1 MDTKQS
7 TPPLWPVDP
16 NERLPD
22 LTFPDVPR
30 RMRIRT
36 DYESTPESSIT
47 FYKGIPLDPSYNNT
61 IAFNTLDAQETYFST
76 YQSKRQLDKNQ
87 YIRHSAN
94 VIKVKAKMS
103 EIFTY
108 NYMSFINTSSSETAG
123 FEEKNFY
130 AFVTNVEY
138 AGVNTCLVSYQID
151 VMQTFLFDFT
161 FSTCFIE
168 RMHVPVSNDIPGNY
182 RLDEGLPT
190 GERMQYKKK
199 DVNGAPYGGPY
210 YANVIFLADV
220 DNVPAEPGGELAP
233 AWSNTKPSGTGNYGV
248 CSNVM
253 SGIKIEA
260 YTKPAACFSRLEAI
274 TKAGAAD
281 SVICVVQVPSGLF
294 EAKNSHVFA
303 NTFLSGD
310 TSTYTST
317 VFSNPFNYNNETGEF
332 LRDLDGYVPNNNKLF
347 TSPYFG
353 LLCTSSSGE
362 SNTFAFE
369 DFKLP
374 GDVGYDMLFNATF
387 NFYNCI
393 SPTPS
398 VSATPRNYRGLEVD
412 YEDEVE
418 CHDFPQCVY
427 ATDSYKAWVAQNGY
441 SYVTAV
447 RTNETQYE
455 AARLANLGSA
465 SLGVAG
471 GAANALAALLGSGN
485 NGLFSQ
491 APGAF
496 GADTR
501 RQLAG
506 MGKFEAVGSTN
517 SGGILGGIGG
527 MISNAYSGLMNDAQ
541 LGINYGLTKQALES
555 RKMDAKKLPDKSRG
569 NAGSYMNY
577 SRNTVGF
584 MFYTYSVKSEY
595 ARMIDK
601 YFDMFGYKVN
611 TLGKPNIRT
620 RPSWTYIKT
629 AVCNIN
635 NSSVPAVYEDK
646 IKTIMNNGITFW
658 RNPAFVGNYGVN
670 NRG

>member
-61 IAFNTLDAQETYFST
+61 IAFNTLDAQETYFNT
-76 YQSKRQLDKNQ
+76 YSLKKVLNKTQ

-108 NYMSFINTSSSETAG
+108 NYMSFINTSSSDTAG

-151 VMQTFLFDFT
+151 VMQTFLFDFS

-168 RMHVPVSNDIPGNY
+168 RMHVPVSSDIPGNY

-190 GERMQYKKK
+190 GERMQYSKLPV
-199 DVNGAPYGGPY
+199 DGAPYGSD

-220 DNVPAEPGGELAP
+220 DNVPAEPSGALAP
-233 AWSNTKPSGTGNYGV
+233 TWSNTKPSGTGRYGV

-253 SGIKIEA
+253 SGVKIEA
-260 YTKPAACFSRLEAI
+260 YKSPAACYSRLDAI
-274 TKAGAAD
+274 TLAGAAD
-281 SVICVVQVPSGLF
+281 SVICVVQMPAGLF
-294 EAKNSHVFA
+294 GP
-303 NTFLSGD
+303 NTAVTPFSNEFR
-310 TSTYTST
+310 ST
-317 VFSNPFNYNNETGEF
+317 VPNVYTGTVLSNPFKYDTTTRAF
-332 LRDLDGYVPNNNKLF
+332 LRELDGYTPNNNKLF

-369 DFKLP
+369 DFNL
-374 GDVGYDMLFNATF
+374 GDVGYDSLFNASF
-387 NFYNCI
+387 NFFNCI

-398 VSATPRNYRGLEVD
+398 VSAVPRNYRGLTVD

-447 RTNETQYE
+447 RANETQYE
-455 AARLANLGSA
+455 AARLANIGSTA
-465 SLGVAG
+465 AGIAG
-471 GAANALAALLGSGN
+471 GAANALGALLGSGN
-485 NGLFSQ
+485 SGLFSQ

-496 GADTR
+496 GADNR

-506 MGKFEAVGSTN
+506 MGKYEAVGSTN
-517 SGGILGGIGG
+517 TGGILSGIGG
-527 MISNAYSGLMNDAQ
+527 MLNNAFSGAINDAQ
-541 LGINYGLTKQALES
+541 LGINYGLTKQALEA

-584 MFYTYSVKSEY
+584 MFYTYSIKNEY

-601 YFDMFGYKVN
+601 YLDMFGYKVN
-611 TLGKPNIRT
+611 KLGIPNIRT
-620 RPSWTYIKT
+620 RPGWTYIKT
-629 AVCNIN
+629 TVCNLN
-635 NSSVPAVYEDK
+635 NSFVPAVYEDK

-658 RNPAFVGNYGVN
+658 RNPKFVGNYGVN
-670 NRG
+670 NR